1 MTAIFITIGITALLG
16 LFVRFPGREGAHT
29 RNRAA

>member
-16 LFVRFPGREGAHT
+16 LFVRFPRREGAHT
-29 RNRAA
+29 RNRAS